1 MTSDILPT
9 FDIEQTPP
17 NTSELHVLQT
27 LLQSHNNLFHSL
39 SPHEEWCQV
48 SSRKAALYLS
58 KIIYVYQIYI
68 YIKYIYIYL
77 YKYIYIKYINIYL
90 ILRRRAET
98 YFPKFWS
105 NYIYLRLIFNIL

>member
-1 MTSDILPT
+1 MDHEINMTSDILPT
-9 FDIEQTPP
+9 FDVEETPP

-48 SSRKAALYLS
+48 SNKKAALYLS
-58 KIIYVYQIYI
+58 KVIYVYQI
-68 YIKYIYIYL
+68 
-77 YKYIYIKYINIYL
+77 YIYIKYINIYL